1 MAKVKYRFNPNNLTY
16 EKYHPHFWEKFL
28 RIFGFLSTSILF
40 SFIIVFILFYFFQS
54 PKEKHLERKLEQ
66 YSMQYEMMN
75 QQVEKLNKVVNNL
88 ERRDKNIYRV
98 IFEAEPIPKNVRDAG
113 FGGIER
119 YDHLKH
125 HNNKKVVENAANQ
138 IEVLSKELSVLNDS
152 YNELAK
158 LANNK
163 KEMLNSIPAIQPVKN
178 NDLNRIASGFGN
190 RVHPIYKTK
199 KFHSGLDFTASP
211 GTKVF
216 ATGEGKVV
224 EAEYSRRGYGNRLVI
239 QHGYGYKT
247 MYCHLKKFHVKEGE
261 KIKRGELVAEVGN
274 TGLSTG
280 PHLHYEVIKNN
291 KAIDPINFFHND
303 LTPKEYE
310 KVLKLANQAN
320 QSLD

>member
-75 QQVEKLNKVVNNL
+75 P
-88 ERRDKNIYRV
+88 
-98 IFEAEPIPKNVRDAG
+98 EPIPKNVRDAG

-178 NDLNRIASGFGN
+178 NDLNKIASGFGN

-247 MYCHLKKFHVKEGE
+247 MYCHLKKFHVEEGE

-280 PHLHYEVIKNN
+280 PHLHYEVIKNS

-303 LTPKEYE
+303 LTPKEY
-310 KVLKLANQAN
+310 
-320 QSLD
+320 